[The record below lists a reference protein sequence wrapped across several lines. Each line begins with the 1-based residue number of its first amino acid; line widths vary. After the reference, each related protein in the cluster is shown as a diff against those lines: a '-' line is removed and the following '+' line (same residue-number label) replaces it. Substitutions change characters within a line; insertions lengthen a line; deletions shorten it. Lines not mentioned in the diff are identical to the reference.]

1 MPHGGL
7 PAQEAPKPENKPRP
21 PKCPPPAHLMK
32 FAKASASSMPS
43 SSMPSCVK
51 SMPSCMK
58 READCHAVE
67 PPDAKKVR
75 GSVGAAHGAPSMPL
89 KAKAKFPQQAMPVE
103 PGPVIQDGQDGTEA
117 HKDNEQDAMQDQV
130 SDNKAC
136 EDMAD
141 GHKEKEVDFVDTEK
155 EDTGCKL
162 GAGRKAD
169 TGSTVDRD
177 TQEDQ
182 ADTGRHAQSQP
193 QIPEA
198 AMHKTLDS
206 AETKAKLAHVIS
218 ETCKPMLMSKTLDSL
233 NALRARRCITYG
245 VPFKP
250 GKE

>member
-1 MPHGGL
+1 
-7 PAQEAPKPENKPRP
+7 
-21 PKCPPPAHLMK
+21 
-32 FAKASASSMPS
+32 
-43 SSMPSCVK
+43 
-51 SMPSCMK
+51 MK
-58 READCHAVE
+58 RPADCHAVE

-89 KAKAKFPQQAMPVE
+89 KAKARFPQQAIAVE
-103 PGPVIQDGQDGTEA
+103 PRPVIQDGQDGTEA

-130 SDNKAC
+130 SDNKA
-136 EDMAD
+136 D
-141 GHKEKEVDFVDTEK
+141 GHKEKEVDFVDKEK

-162 GAGRKAD
+162 GAGKKED
-169 TGSTVDRD
+169 TGSTVDKD
-177 TQEDQ
+177 PHDDQ

-193 QIPEA
+193 QIPKA
-198 AMHKTLDS
+198 AMYKTLDS

-233 NALRARRCITYG
+233 NALRARRCETYG